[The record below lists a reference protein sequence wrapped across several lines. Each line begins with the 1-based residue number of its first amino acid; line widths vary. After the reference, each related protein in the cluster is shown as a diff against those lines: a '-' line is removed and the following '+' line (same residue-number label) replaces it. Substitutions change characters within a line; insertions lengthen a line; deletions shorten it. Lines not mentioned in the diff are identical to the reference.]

1 MKSQNLLH
9 QTPAFGGTATANVSL
24 YVAYVTGILNIQLTA
39 VGTYL
44 YVALSCILDFI
55 TV

>member
-1 MKSQNLLH
+1 MKSKNLLH
-9 QTPAFGGTATANVSL
+9 LAHAFGGTVTANVSL
-24 YVAYVTGILNIQLTA
+24 YVAYVTGILNFQLTA

-44 YVALSCILDFI
+44 CVALSCILDFI